1 MTADDHVFTC
11 RMTGKHGPKPEGE
24 RFSRILSIVYIIQ
37 LKWNSG
43 ILDFLESWNFGLFC
57 NFRRRQTRQVYDR
70 LTTGLRQVNDRLMT
84 GIYLSPAAGKQLRDR
99 HPPSKYLAFTCHL
112 PVMHG
117 RKSAIS
123 RRQ

>member
-11 RMTGKHGPKPEGE
+11 RMTGKHGPKPEGKMI
-24 RFSRILSIVYIIQ
+24 FSDIINCIHNTIEMEF
-37 LKWNSG
+37 WNSG
-43 ILDFLESWNFGLFC
+43 FFGILEFWLFC

-99 HPPSKYLAFTCHL
+99 HPPSQYLAFTCHL